1 MPKRSISISLPAQ
14 ADLETIGQYTD
25 QQWGEGRGEA
35 YIESLLDS
43 MELLV
48 SNPEMGHRMSPHH
61 PDLRRVIFRHYV
73 VQYRVLELEIEILRV
88 LHRRVDQFPYLD

>member
-1 MPKRSISISLPAQ
+1 MPDRSISITDPAH
-14 ADLETIGQYTD
+14 ADLEAIGQYTD

-43 MELLV
+43 IELLG
-48 SNPEMGHRMSPHH
+48 SNPEMGHRVSPQQL
-61 PDLRRVIFRHYV
+61 DLRRVVLRHYV

-88 LHRRVDQFPYLD
+88 LHKRSNQFPYLD